1 MALVFTLQY
10 CGGRV
15 PYDDLRKESIEGLV
29 NNVQALA
36 SVASQGQ
43 VQSLAALAGRL
54 TIEVSDSLSGLS
66 GNLFTAKKQMVER
79 MDQLTAELKNL
90 HLGLKE
96 SSDQA
101 EKHTRALVLWTR
113 VLVGVTAAYTLITGG
128 LLVVAVR
135 GK

>member
-1 MALVFTLQY
+1 M
-10 CGGRV
+10 

-54 TIEVSDSLSGLS
+54 TIEVSDSLRGLS
-66 GNLFTAKKQMVER
+66 ENLFTAKKQMVER
-79 MDQLTAELKNL
+79 MDHLTGELKTLNV
-90 HLGLKE
+90 GLKD

-101 EKHTRALVLWTR
+101 EKHTKALVLWTK

-128 LLVVAVR
+128 LLVVAIR

>member
-1 MALVFTLQY
+1 
-10 CGGRV
+10 V
-15 PYDDLRKESIEGLV
+15 PYEDLRKESIEGLV

-54 TIEVSDSLSGLS
+54 TIEVSESLRGLS
-66 GNLFTAKKQMVER
+66 ENLFTAKKQMVER
-79 MDQLTAELKNL
+79 MDHLTAELKTLNV
-90 HLGLKE
+90 GLKD
-96 SSDQA
+96 SSNQA
-101 EKHTRALVLWTR
+101 EKHTEALVLWTK

-128 LLVVAVR
+128 LLVVAIR